1 MNENR
6 ERGKAMARSKK
17 SKKTKH
23 QIAVRMCA
31 GCCCRFERRK
41 VLQSLVDAF
50 AESCGFEYM
59 YEKDQ
64 EKNYDL
70 MLMINGCDS
79 ECSKPSEV
87 IDNLV
92 IDHNNWENAIEVFAE
107 KTGW

>member
-1 MNENR
+1 MSGGTVVTITQNGPSTRYGSCTKTFWNSENENNR
-6 ERGKAMARSKK
+6 
-17 SKKTKH
+17 
-23 QIAVRMCA
+23 
-31 GCCCRFERRK
+31 
-41 VLQSLVDAF
+41 
-50 AESCGFEYM
+50 
-59 YEKDQ
+59 

-107 KTGW
+107 KRGW

>member
-1 MNENR
+1 
-6 ERGKAMARSKK
+6 MARSKK

-50 AESCGFEYM
+50 AESCVFEYM
-59 YEKDQ
+59 YEKDH